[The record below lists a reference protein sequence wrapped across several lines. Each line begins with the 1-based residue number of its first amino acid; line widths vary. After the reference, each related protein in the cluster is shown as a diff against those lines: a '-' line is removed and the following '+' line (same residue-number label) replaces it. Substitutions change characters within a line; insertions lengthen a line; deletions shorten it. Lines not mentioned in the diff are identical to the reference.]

1 MQAIRESQREEKS
14 TEQSYDYIKQQLE
27 FARTAKGNGTC
38 PKCHGS
44 GWVAGTEEDK
54 DGKPVFGFRKC
65 ECAIKE
71 ANRNRLVKSGLISVI
86 EKYTFEKYTVKEKWQ
101 AAVKASAIDYAEN
114 PKGWFFIG
122 GQVGA
127 GKTHL
132 CTAIVAEL
140 MEKGMSSKY
149 MVWPN
154 EAIQLKANKMNDE
167 EYQRLIEPF
176 QRVKVLYIDDF
187 LKTERGKAPT
197 ASDIMTAFEI
207 LNYRYNNGLI
217 TIISSEKNI
226 NDILD
231 YDGALG
237 SRIYEMS
244 KEHMNI
250 IREDEGR
257 NYRLR

>member
-1 MQAIRESQREEKS
+1 MQEIRESRQEEKS

-38 PKCHGS
+38 PKCHGL
-44 GWVAGTEEDK
+44 GLVPKVVETPYGEAIGY
-54 DGKPVFGFRKC
+54 VQC

-71 ANRNRLVKSGLISVI
+71 ANRNRRIKSGLISVI
-86 EKYTFEKYTVKEKWQ
+86 EKYTFEKYIVKETWQ
-101 AAVKASAIDYAEN
+101 AAVKTSAINYAEN

-140 MEKGMSSKY
+140 MEKGMSAKY

-167 EYQRLIEPF
+167 KYQRLIEPF
-176 QRVKVLYIDDF
+176 QKEQVLYIDDF

-217 TIISSEKNI
+217 TVISSEKNI

-244 KEHMNI
+244 KEHINI
-250 IREDEGR
+250 IREDEER